1 MEPAERGAVFDFIE
15 RHDLRLTLGV
25 GGGHFAEA
33 DEAKR
38 RTEAA
43 LEGIRRYKDRVR
55 APIVM
60 TTAGGVHRFM
70 REPSLAEQ
78 LDRLAERL
86 PPLVAGCAAM
96 GLRLGI
102 ENHGDYYVSDLV
114 ELCRRV
120 PGLGIFLDTGN
131 TFLIGE
137 PPLPAIRAAAPYTIG
152 THFKDHRVRPCLDA
166 RPLHFEVGPSVLGE
180 GDVGLAEAYRILMEH
195 APDPRNL
202 VMEIEMVPPEDPGP
216 IESLKRSLAFVRSL
230 PEPPK

>member
-1 MEPAERGAVFDFIE
+1 MEPAVRETVFDTIE
-15 RHDLRLTLGV
+15 QRDLRLTLGV
-25 GGGHFAEA
+25 GGGYFAEA
-33 DEAKR
+33 EEGQR

-86 PPLVAGCAAM
+86 PPLVAGCAEM

-102 ENHGDYYVSDLV
+102 ENHGDYYISDLV
-114 ELCRRV
+114 ELCHRV

-180 GDVGLAEAYRILMEH
+180 GDVGLAAAYRVLLED

-202 VMEIEMVPPEDPGP
+202 VMEIEMVPPQDPGP
-216 IESLKRSLAFVRSL
+216 IESLKRSLAFIRQL
-230 PEPPK
+230 PEPRP